1 MKILYIFMGI
11 AVVYIVFKYV
21 IRLIAPFIIAWLLA
35 SLLNPF
41 VTWMKKT
48 LRVPRGFGTIFSMI
62 TILSAI
68 VSLLGLLIQQ
78 LWQQAI
84 AFKNAFPIY
93 QEQIMEFIAI
103 VEDKFSFI
111 ADRIPLPDA
120 FTTLDGVIKQLLD
133 YISQFLGTILK
144 HTYDVVSTVPNGV
157 FFLIITL
164 IATFFMT
171 KDYHMIKAFVKAQV
185 PLKVADKIVLM
196 QKGLKNALGGYV
208 KTQLILMCYTF
219 AICLVGLFILQREY
233 VLLLSLGIAVFD
245 AVPAFG
251 SGAILIPWGIYYL
264 IIGEYGIGIGLVCVY
279 GLILIMR
286 QVMEPKVLS
295 SQIGVYALVTVIAMY
310 VGLQTMGVLG
320 IIIGPVT
327 VVIIQT
333 LQRVGVIPDFKKP
346 PHTKE

>member
-1 MKILYIFMGI
+1 MKI
-11 AVVYIVFKYV
+11 VYIVIGIAAVYIGFKYV
-21 IRLIAPFIIAWLLA
+21 LGLVAPFIIAWLLA

-41 VTWMKKT
+41 VTWIK
-48 LRVPRGFGTIFSMI
+48 RYGGIPRGFGTIFSML
-62 TILSAI
+62 TILSA
-68 VSLLGLLIQQ
+68 VLGLLGLLIQQ
-78 LWQQAI
+78 LWQQMI

-93 QEQIMEFIAI
+93 QEQIMEFIGI

-111 ADRIPLPDA
+111 ADRIPLPET

-133 YISQFLGTILK
+133 YISQSLGTIIK

-171 KDYHMIKAFVKAQV
+171 KDHQMIKEFVKAQI
-185 PLKVADKIVLM
+185 PLKIVDKIVLM
-196 QKGLKNALGGYV
+196 QRGLKNALGGYI

-245 AVPAFG
+245 AIPAFG

-264 IIGEYGIGIGLVCVY
+264 IIGDYGIGVGLICVY

-295 SQIGVYALVTVIAMY
+295 SQIGVYALVTVMAMY
-310 VGLQTMGVLG
+310 IGLQTIGVLG

-327 VVIIQT
+327 VVSIQT

-346 PHTKE
+346 PRTKE